1 MRIVGILL
9 VLIAVLLPLYGF
21 LPLFGQ
27 HDAGALFSQY
37 IGIAA
42 LVLMGLSQLLATR
55 IGWLEW
61 VFGGLDRIYVLHK
74 WIGIAAMTAVLIH
87 DTVDAEID
95 GLGQET
101 WLVSLAETLGE
112 LSLYGLL
119 ILVVIS
125 IATFVPYHLWHKTHK
140 FMGAMFACSAFHFV
154 FMLKPFE
161 LQSPLGMYAL
171 GFCALGIM
179 CYLYTLMPF
188 TWMTGRYAYQVVSR
202 EVQGNAMALT
212 LQPEGRAV
220 RYKPGQFA
228 FLSFADKQLDEPHPF
243 TISQAP
249 DQQGNLRFTVKAL
262 GDYTRQLK
270 RQAAPGMRVYVS
282 NAYGYF
288 RRIPDVQAEVWIAA
302 GIGITPF
309 LAWAQAKQC
318 STPVELFYCVRER
331 HEAAHLDELQQI
343 VDKHPELTL
352 HLVETSVRGRLS
364 ADDICSS
371 LQVDLGAI
379 RVYYCGPEPMRE
391 SLLKQLGVRGLRN
404 SRFHYEVFELR
415 SGIGLR
421 KLAVW
426 GTKRWQSYK
435 TR

>member
-1 MRIVGILL
+1 MRIVGVLL
-9 VLIAVLLPLYGF
+9 VLIAVFFPLYSF
-21 LPLFGQ
+21 IPLFGKY
-27 HDAGALFSQY
+27 DTGALFSQY

-42 LVLMGLSQLLATR
+42 LVLMGISQLLATR
-55 IGWLEW
+55 MRWLEW

-74 WIGIAAMTAVLIH
+74 WIGIAAMAAVLIH

-101 WLVSLAETLGE
+101 WLVDLAETLGE

-125 IATFVPYHLWHKTHK
+125 IATFVPYHLWRKTHK
-140 FMGAMFACSAFHFV
+140 FMGAMFVCGAFHYV

-161 LQSPLGMYAL
+161 LQSLLGMYAL
-171 GFCALGIM
+171 GFCVLGIL

-188 TWMTGRYAYQVVSR
+188 TWMTGRYAYQVVNR
-202 EVQGNAMALT
+202 EVQGSALALT
-212 LQPEGRAV
+212 LKQEGRAV
-220 RYKPGQFA
+220 KHQSGQFA
-228 FLSFADKQLDEPHPF
+228 FLSFADQQLDEPHPF

-270 RQAAPGMRVYVS
+270 RKAEPGMRVYVS
-282 NAYGYF
+282 NAYGHF
-288 RRIPDVQAEVWIAA
+288 RRVPDVQAEVWIAA

-309 LAWAQAKQC
+309 LAWAQDKKC
-318 STPVELFYCVRER
+318 STPVELFYCVRELN
-331 HEAAHLDELQQI
+331 EAAHLEELQSI
-343 VDKHPELTL
+343 VDKRPELSL
-352 HLVETSVRGRLS
+352 HLIETSVRGRLS
-364 ADDICSS
+364 ADDICGS
-371 LQVDLGAI
+371 LQASLDEV
-379 RVYYCGPEPMRE
+379 RVYYCGPKPMRE
-391 SLLKQLGVRGLRN
+391 SLLQQLGARGLRN

-421 KLAVW
+421 KLAAW
-426 GTKRWQSYK
+426 GTKHWQAYQA
-435 TR
+435 R